1 MDTTDCLRDRR
12 DAFREDVWGISEMG
26 KKIQVNFC
34 TERIMNSLIR
44 ARSWIPPMVR
54 GRSSGK
60 ASLLSCTASRRGSLT
75 MESACVLPLFLFG
88 LITMIFFMDFY
99 RVETVRLTAL
109 CQQAKEEGLA
119 VYTPG
124 ARTEEVTVTD
134 ESAFRPMQLLLPL
147 PPVMVVNK
155 VTVHAWTGTDRFGPG
170 TGGGRPEPMVYITE
184 TGHVI
189 HHDPGC
195 TYLRLTVHAVDGNTL
210 TDRRNSSGERYHAC
224 ERCSYHQA
232 PGAVVYITDQGNRYH
247 NLGSC
252 SALRRTVRLVKESEA
267 EGYHDCSRCGN
278 K

>member
-1 MDTTDCLRDRR
+1 MSNELEKATAYLNDTPRFARKSTLPDIQRYLERFGNPHEGMKIVHVAGTNGKGSVSAFIASCLREAGFSVGLFTSPHLVTIRERMLVDGEMIPEE
-12 DAFREDVWGISEMG
+12 AFIGYFNKVM
-26 KKIQVNFC
+26 
-34 TERIMNSLIR
+34 
-44 ARSWIPPMVR
+44 
-54 GRSSGK
+54 
-60 ASLLSCTASRRGSLT
+60 
-75 MESACVLPLFLFG
+75 
-88 LITMIFFMDFY
+88 
-99 RVETVRLTAL
+99 RVYEE
-109 CQQAKEEGLA
+109 AKEEGLA

-124 ARTEEVTVTD
+124 AGTEEVTVTD